1 MKKNMLS
8 KALAIGV
15 IILFV
20 SIGFKP
26 AFAIENKL
34 SNDNTEKNEDCNC
47 LEGNRHHP
55 IKIEF
60 LLTKLKVVTNI
71 LLLRF
76 GHLPEIKEIC
86 QNILDIIGSNRQQDY
101 TLLCNILENYSNRL
115 ESRYLNMEN
124 VQNKMKERS
133 PYIGGFF
140 SALMEMYQGII
151 YYYNELLN
159 VVGYHLCNWPWPVW

>member
-8 KALAIGV
+8 KTLAIGI

-20 SIGFKP
+20 GIGFQP
-26 AFAIENKL
+26 AFAVETKL
-34 SNDNTEKNEDCNC
+34 SADNTEKNEDCNC
-47 LEGNRHHP
+47 PEVDRLHP
-55 IKIEF
+55 IRIKF
-60 LLTKLKVVTNI
+60 LLTKLKVVTKI

-86 QNILDIIGSNRQQDY
+86 QKILDIIGSNRQLDY
-101 TLLCNILENYSNRL
+101 TYLCKILENYSNRL
-115 ESRYLNMEN
+115 ESRYLNMEIF
-124 VQNKMKERS
+124 QNDLKERS

-140 SALMEMYQGII
+140 SALMEIYQGII

-159 VVGYHLCNWPWPVW
+159 LVGYHLCNWPWPVW